1 MKVGRTFQ
9 EGAARYGETWK
20 RMDVEG
26 HRVPALLVGWG
37 LRTGAK
43 AEAAERFCLGRA
55 LTSVLGHFS
64 FYPLGEA

>member
-1 MKVGRTFQ
+1 
-9 EGAARYGETWK
+9 
-20 RMDVEG
+20 MDVEG